1 MSRGISVSSM
11 CNVMIPKSLSKKYN
25 PLLELI
31 SDDVVVSRA
40 KSKFSPTPF
49 CKRQGVIVWYQS
61 ILL

>member
-49 CKRQGVIVWYQS
+49 
-61 ILL
+61 L